1 MGLAE
6 RRALKDFQ
14 DSNYPALQAKIV
26 EAAGFDIE
34 LEIDWDTVAE
44 DGYSH
49 MYSENLPK
57 VYFEPLI
64 EALGQITADEMGKEA
79 LKESIEKIVICNRD
93 GIYYGD
99 RCTKIDGKTM
109 TFDHQPNSNVD
120 STSDRVKGIVATL
133 EASL

>member
-6 RRALKDFQ
+6 RRALKEFQ
-14 DSNYPALQAKIV
+14 DSSFPELQTKIL

-34 LEIDWDTVAE
+34 LEIDWPTLAE
-44 DGYSH
+44 DGMSH

-79 LKESIEKIVICNRD
+79 LQESIGKIVICNRG
-93 GIYYGD
+93 GISSGG
-99 RCTKIDGKTM
+99 RVASVEGKILTV
-109 TFDHQPNSNVD
+109 DHKPNTNVD
-120 STSDRVKGIVATL
+120 YGAERVKGLVATL
-133 EASL
+133 EAEL

>member
-6 RRALKDFQ
+6 RRALKEFQ
-14 DSNYPALQAKIV
+14 DSSFPELQRKIV
-26 EAAGFDIE
+26 EAAGFDVE
-34 LEIDWDTVAE
+34 LEIEWDSVAE

-64 EALGQITADEMGKEA
+64 EALGQITADDMGKDA
-79 LKESIEKIVICNRD
+79 LKEGLEKIVICNRE

-99 RCTKIDGKTM
+99 RCTKLDGKTM
-109 TFDHQPNSNVD
+109 TIDHQPNSNVG
-120 STSDRVKGIVATL
+120 STNDRVKGIVEAL
-133 EASL
+133 EANL